1 MRAGSESVSEPKGS
15 PSKGR
20 SLLRTEEHDYESDKI
35 NKPRSPAAEERFVS
49 RELSWLCAWTR
60 GRGSPGP
67 EFLSRVGGAGGFGPE
82 LGVQDSPF
90 NRLFLEK
97 AALLKEKSPQS
108 MGDPSWPYRLA
119 VRIAEHP
126 ELLRPSRGGTGPSG
140 QAKAGGEVGVLMAEL
155 CVKTIRRRLSAVD
168 SKEKLEDWIVGDK
181 VVKAPRVQALLE
193 ADAATP
199 ELRPTLAVWVRKMLQ
214 SRGYNSDE
222 DRLWVQAFLS
232 AEKLQAPVAA
242 LVGLSVF
249 DFQFQLL
256 GETESME
263 FVEAW
268 LAGKPTPFIGGSQ
281 GLNAGRV
288 QVLEMVVRNS
298 FQVGSLAVPGSFCL
312 ETFYAYEAVHPG
324 AGLLLLDQFPLTQWP
339 ENILTGS
346 RPPQMRFNPQKKEWV
361 NYLSRLSELSL
372 YVDTGKAVSI
382 EAWSKDEVRPG
393 ALEQYVLWK
402 SRRLDSSDKSIVWL
416 ETVCAQLGKHPSMLV
431 RELKRVCPALAYALK
446 TEMSKTAV
454 P

>member
-1 MRAGSESVSEPKGS
+1 MLAASCLGFALGPAGGEVLAQSSFQEWEARAVSE
-15 PSKGR
+15 
-20 SLLRTEEHDYESDKI
+20 
-35 NKPRSPAAEERFVS
+35 F
-49 RELSWLCAWTR
+49 
-60 GRGSPGP
+60 
-67 EFLSRVGGAGGFGPE
+67 PE

-181 VVKAPRVQALLE
+181 VVKARRVQALLE

-214 SRGYNSDE
+214 SRGYNSEE

-232 AEKLQAPVAA
+232 AEKLQEPVAA

-268 LAGKPTPFIGGSQ
+268 LAGKPTPFIGGSK
-281 GLNAGRV
+281 GLSAGRI

-312 ETFYAYEAVHPG
+312 ETFHSHP
-324 AGLLLLDQFPLTQWP
+324 
-339 ENILTGS
+339 
-346 RPPQMRFNPQKKEWV
+346 
-361 NYLSRLSELSL
+361 
-372 YVDTGKAVSI
+372 
-382 EAWSKDEVRPG
+382 
-393 ALEQYVLWK
+393 
-402 SRRLDSSDKSIVWL
+402 
-416 ETVCAQLGKHPSMLV
+416 
-431 RELKRVCPALAYALK
+431 
-446 TEMSKTAV
+446 TA
-454 P
+454 